1 MLSGTPL
8 PLPSGCPL
16 GLLLPLLHGR
26 KQVGVWV
33 RGSRRQLRLHI
44 HSAAARVSPILISRD
59 VGYLLRRCCSVAVRI
74 GKQAVVL
81 PAEELIRCRAL
92 QVVTGTPY
100 LPSAERLRSIFPGI
114 ELGSAGF
121 SISIQHQLPEEVLSL
136 CLTHGIPVA
145 ESRIH
150 YGCTRLTGP
159 ATYIFGRAPGP

>member
-8 PLPSGCPL
+8 PLPSECPL
-16 GLLLPLLHGR
+16 GLLLPLIHGR
-26 KQVGVWV
+26 KEVGVWV

-44 HSAAARVSPILISRD
+44 YSAGQVSPILISRD
-59 VGYLLRRCCSVAVRI
+59 VGYLLRRCSSVAVRV

-81 PAEELIRCRAL
+81 SSEELIRARVL

-100 LPSAERLRSIFPGI
+100 LPSAERLRSMFPGI

-145 ESRIH
+145 KSRID
-150 YGCTRLTGP
+150 YGRTRLTGP